1 MHEIEVTNQIR
12 IAIETALTILN
23 IRNPRLHSQTIVN
36 ESELSIRNACIES
49 GFDVKFDDVNEEI

>member
-36 ESELSIRNACIES
+36 ESELPIRNACIES
-49 GFDVKFDDVNEEI
+49 GFDVKGD